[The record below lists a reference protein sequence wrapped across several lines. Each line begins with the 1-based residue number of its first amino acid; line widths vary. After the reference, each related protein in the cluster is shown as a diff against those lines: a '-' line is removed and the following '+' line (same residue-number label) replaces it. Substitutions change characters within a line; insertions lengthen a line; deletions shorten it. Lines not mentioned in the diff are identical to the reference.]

1 MIDIRL
7 QIPKI
12 PDDPDSIKLKL
23 KNGDQLFIV
32 GANGSGKSALIQR
45 FVSENSGKKVKRITA
60 HRQTWLSSGS
70 IDFTPANRREHERYM
85 RDHNK
90 NDEARWKEY
99 RAQQGLSAVLFD
111 LVAKENTRARDIA
124 RYVDNQNLTKAQ
136 GISAESPSPFDQ
148 MNELLAL
155 GRLTVTV
162 ENSNDQDLLARHS
175 QGELFSIAEMSD
187 GERNAMI
194 IAAHV
199 ITAEPGT
206 VFLID
211 EPERHLHRSI
221 IQPFLSA
228 LFARRREDC
237 AFVIAT
243 HEIALPV
250 ANLGSQV
257 LMLRSCQWRG
267 NRCVAWEADVLEP
280 NAELPEDLKLAILGS
295 RKKILFVEGKLGG
308 PDFSLYTVLFP
319 EFSVVPKES
328 CEDVQKAV
336 LGWRGS
342 QGIHPVHVEV
352 FGLIDRD
359 NRTDE
364 DVEELAEKGVFALEV
379 YSVEAL
385 YYCSDAIAAV
395 AKQQAGLRNEDK
407 NALIESARQKAV
419 DALKGHAKDMAARM
433 CERKIQNL
441 VVSKVPDWESIRD
454 NPLQSISI
462 PIDSQFYSEELN
474 HFNKLIE
481 EEDLDQLVAR
491 YPVHKSDALA
501 TIAKALKCHGK
512 NDYQQIVLA
521 QVQKD
526 GQLACKLKERI
537 GPLSETLESAE
548 NPQTE

>member
-1 MIDIRL
+1 
-7 QIPKI
+7 
-12 PDDPDSIKLKL
+12 
-23 KNGDQLFIV
+23 
-32 GANGSGKSALIQR
+32 
-45 FVSENSGKKVKRITA
+45 
-60 HRQTWLSSGS
+60 
-70 IDFTPANRREHERYM
+70 M

-342 QGIHPVHVEV
+342 QGIYPVHVEV

-462 PIDSQFYSEELN
+462 PIDSQCFL
-474 HFNKLIE
+474 F
-481 EEDLDQLVAR
+481 
-491 YPVHKSDALA
+491 
-501 TIAKALKCHGK
+501 
-512 NDYQQIVLA
+512 
-521 QVQKD
+521 
-526 GQLACKLKERI
+526 
-537 GPLSETLESAE
+537 
-548 NPQTE
+548 